1 MRETLGPMCLAL
13 LLVTP
18 TISFSENAP
27 STVANDNVG
36 QASNAL
42 PAETE
47 IESVTVEIRGRMFI
61 PSRVLLHHDQK
72 TALRFLNHDTELHT
86 VVAKELFFGAGI
98 NVGGNGAPEFGPD
111 GLKRVIIPP
120 EGLIEFQ
127 FIPARTGAFSYLCDM
142 PGHDMKAAIV
152 VE

>member
-1 MRETLGPMCLAL
+1 MRGALGLMGLVL
-13 LLVTP
+13 LLATP
-18 TISFSENAP
+18 TISLSDNAL
-27 STVANDNVG
+27 STVANEKVG
-36 QASNAL
+36 EASQAS

-47 IESVTVEIRGRMFI
+47 IESVTVEIRGRVFI
-61 PSRVLLHHDQK
+61 PGRVLLHHDQK

-86 VVAKELFFGAGI
+86 VVAKELFLGVSL
-98 NVGGNGAPEFGPD
+98 NVGGNGFPEFGPD

-127 FIPARTGAFSYLCDM
+127 FTPVRTGAFPYLCDM